1 MNRPRGF
8 TMVELLVV
16 LALVALAAGMASF
29 ALRDPAA
36 ARLDQEALRL
46 AALLESARAQSRATG
61 TLVRFEL
68 ASAEGSDA
76 TPFRFTGLQR
86 AEDAASG
93 WLDADTRAEII
104 GARVVVLGPE
114 PMIGAQ
120 RIVLRLGDR
129 RVTLATDGL
138 DPFAPLTLPEG
149 GAAR

>member
-1 MNRPRGF
+1 MKRARGF

-16 LALVALAAGMASF
+16 LALVALAAGMVSF

-36 ARLDQEALRL
+36 ARLDQEAMRL
-46 AALLESARAQSRATG
+46 AALLEAARAQSRATG

-76 TPFRFTGLQR
+76 TPFRFSGLQ
-86 AEDAASG
+86 AAPGAPAG
-93 WLDADTRAEII
+93 WLDAGTRAEII
-104 GARVVVLGPE
+104 GARVIVLGPE

-120 RIVLRLGDR
+120 RILLRLGDR
-129 RVTLATDGL
+129 RLTLATDGL
-138 DPFAPLTLPEG
+138 DPFAPLALPES